1 MLFTTKNQSH
11 TSKYMRK
18 YLLLIFFN
26 FFIFSFLHAQ
36 FAFKGKII
44 DRANREPITN
54 AMLTIKGSKTSI
66 LTNQKGEFEMV
77 VEGDFT
83 KDSAKIIVISHLGY
97 ETQEVTIKESETIY
111 IIDLQANT
119 TQLGEVIVCAYQN
132 NQKFLDV
139 AGAVSLITTQ
149 ELHRDNDAIIA
160 PALNRVAGVYMHS
173 GTLTTN
179 RITIRGIGSRS
190 LFGTNKVRAYFNDIP
205 LTTGDGETTIEDI
218 DMSLID
224 RVEILKGTN
233 SSIYGAGL
241 GGTILLNA
249 QKADFN
255 KTSVG
260 TDFFVGSYG
269 FRRNVL
275 TFKTGNA
282 NGNFNVTYSDLA
294 SDGYRENNQTNRQS
308 IGLTGQFAAGQK
320 TIISVLANFIKL
332 KAFIPSA
339 IDSATFRNNPS
350 AAAPTWKRSAGYE
363 AYQKGMLGVTISHQF
378 AKNLQNNLSLF
389 STFRSSDEPRP
400 FNFLREN
407 AYTFGFRNRLNFSP
421 TIKNF
426 KPIFIIGMEYF
437 NEFYTWRTYQTTNGV
452 FGNALS
458 DQEERRNY
466 VNIFTQADLPISQKL
481 SLSLGL
487 NLNKTNYQYTDLF
500 VGDRKDLSGNY
511 GFKTVLSPRMAL
523 NYKLTEYI
531 SLHSSFS
538 HGFSPPTLS
547 ETLLPSGA
555 INPNI
560 QPEEG
565 NTYEIGSRGKLL
577 KDRLFYDI
585 SIYSMQ
591 IRNLLVARR
600 TSDDAFVGVNA
611 GKTEHNGLEMNLNY
625 HAIRE
630 EKGIIKDL
638 FFFTNYTL
646 ADYKFKEFI
655 DNGNI
660 FSGNR
665 LTGTP
670 RHTFNA
676 GIDAVSNWG
685 FYTNLNFQFIDRM
698 PILDNNK
705 LYTNAYQLVNTKLGW
720 QKKVFNHL
728 QINVFYLVS
737 NLFDEKYASMI
748 LINATGTP
756 TAPAR
761 YYYAGLPRNYTF
773 GLSLKWEW

>member
-1 MLFTTKNQSH
+1 MK
-11 TSKYMRK
+11 K
-18 YLLLIFFN
+18 YLFL
-26 FFIFSFLHAQ
+26 FILVYVFASQVYAQ
-36 FAFKGKII
+36 ISVKGRVI
-44 DRANREPITN
+44 DRANKEPISN
-54 AMLTIKGSKTSI
+54 ALIQLKNSKLSTLS
-66 LTNQKGEFEMV
+66 NPRGEFELIDNEMPLQNV
-77 VEGDFT
+77 VLL
-83 KDSAKIIVISHLGY
+83 VSHLGY
-97 ETQEVTIKESETIY
+97 DAQELVISPNTNFY

-119 TQLGEVIVCAYQN
+119 TQLGEVIVTAYQN
-132 NQKFLDV
+132 TQKFLDV
-139 AGAVSLITTQ
+139 AGAVSLITAK

-160 PALNRVAGVYMHS
+160 PALNRVAGVYMHN

-255 KTSVG
+255 KTSLG

-275 TFKTGNA
+275 AFKTGNA
-282 NGNFNVTYSDLA
+282 NGNFNLTYSNLE
-294 SDGYRENNQTNRQS
+294 SDGYRENNQLNRQS
-308 IGLTGQFAAGQK
+308 VGITGQFASGQK
-320 TIISVLANFIKL
+320 TAISILANFIKL
-332 KAFIPSA
+332 KAFIPSS
-339 IDSATFRNNPS
+339 IDSITFRNTPR
-350 AAAPTWKRSAGYE
+350 AAAPTWKRSEGYE
-363 AYQKGMLGVTISHQF
+363 DYQKGILGVSLNHQF
-378 AKNLQNNLSLF
+378 SKNLQSSLSLF

-400 FNFLREN
+400 FNFLRES
-407 AYTFGFRNRLNFSP
+407 AYTFGFRNRLSFSP

-426 KPIFIIGMEYF
+426 KPIFIMGLEYF
-437 NEFYTWRTYQTTNGV
+437 NEFFTWRTYQTSNRV
-452 FGNALS
+452 FGNVLS

-466 VNIFTQADLPISQKL
+466 ANIFTQADLPISSKL
-481 SLSLGL
+481 MLSVGL
-487 NLNKTNYQYTDLF
+487 NFNQTKYKYTDLYAA
-500 VGDRKDLSGNY
+500 DRKDLSGDY
-511 GFKTVLSPRMAL
+511 SFAAVISPRLAL
-523 NYKLTEYI
+523 NYKMAENLSVHG
-531 SLHSSFS
+531 SLS

-547 ETLLPSGA
+547 ETLLPTGA

-560 QPEEG
+560 QPEDG
-565 NTYEIGSRGKLL
+565 YTYEIGSRGQLL
-577 KDRLFYDI
+577 KNKLFYDI

-611 GKTEHNGLEMNLNY
+611 GKTEHNGLEINLNY
-625 HAIRE
+625 QAIQQD
-630 EKGIIKDL
+630 KGIIKDL
-638 FFFTNYTL
+638 FFFTNYTF

-655 DNGNI
+655 DDGKV

-670 RHTFNA
+670 RTTFNA
-676 GIDAVSNWG
+676 GIDAVTHIG
-685 FYTNLNFQFIDRM
+685 FYANLNFQFIDKM
-698 PILDNNK
+698 PILDNNT
-705 LYTNAYQLVNTKLGW
+705 LFSDAYQLTNLKVGW
-720 QKKVFNHL
+720 QKKIFNHL
-728 QINVFYLVS
+728 QINVFYLLS
-737 NLFDEKYASMI
+737 NVFDEKYASML

-756 TAPAR
+756 TAPPR
-761 YYYAGLPRNYTF
+761 YYYSGLPRNYTV